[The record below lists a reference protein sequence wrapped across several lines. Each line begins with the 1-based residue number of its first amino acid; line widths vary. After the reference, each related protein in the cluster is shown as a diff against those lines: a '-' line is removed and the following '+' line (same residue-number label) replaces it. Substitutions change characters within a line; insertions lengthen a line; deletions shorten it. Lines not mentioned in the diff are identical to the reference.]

1 MNRLLYKKGNICI
14 DSDFDIRVVRE
25 EGSDIDLFIPTDN
38 RTINLYM
45 EDKPNYLC
53 SRLQFP
59 MVRNIILRFSKDQNN
74 NICTVHFLRNID
86 LQSAVV
92 NFELEYIGRVIK
104 LIDREF
110 YIEMK
115 MTKAEI

>member
-1 MNRLLYKKGNICI
+1 MVKYEQGNFLIHC
-14 DSDFDIRVVRE
+14 DFDIRTVRE

-38 RTINLYM
+38 RTINLYID
-45 EDKPNYLC
+45 DKPKYLR

-59 MVRNIILRFSKDQNN
+59 QVRNIILRLSTDPKND
-74 NICTVHFLRNID
+74 ICTIHLLRSID

-92 NFELEYIGRVIK
+92 NFELDYTDYFIK

-110 YIEMK
+110 YIEMNI
-115 MTKAEI
+115 TKKQ